1 MIKAGFN
8 NIIFFIITIYIHVHP
23 INHYLLLK
31 LLNQPVEISKGVEN
45 KSEIHK
51 NEGYEVN
58 FIIITHISSFLIQWP
73 LFVAHG
79 STTRKGIIYYPLLY
93 LIPRCT

>member
-1 MIKAGFN
+1 MFVRSYL
-8 NIIFFIITIYIHVHP
+8 TILYV
-23 INHYLLLK
+23 Y
-31 LLNQPVEISKGVEN
+31 QPVEISKGVEN

-58 FIIITHISSFLIQWP
+58 FIITHISSFLIQWP